1 MTSVR
6 ELLDEAANRAVAGAI
21 DDALAAYAAALAHS
35 PQLAEAHYNVAA
47 LRLKKGDF
55 AGAEASL
62 GETLRLK
69 PDWPQAFLGFGHL
82 YFRQG
87 RFEDAERAFDRAAT
101 LAPESVEA
109 LFNQAQALDR
119 LRGWAEALP
128 LLRRARALAP
138 ENEEIWAALRS
149 HLLLF
154 QRHEEAFEDFRAFEP
169 HAKPSARVVAAGLLS
184 ARIAAGTDYEDKY
197 LPLAL
202 DWPYRAGEAGHVGVA
217 LAQVQYFDVPRA
229 SLKHLYD
236 TYNRLRQEER
246 AGVADLVA
254 LPERTAGPLRIGYL
268 SADFRNHVMGR
279 LMQDVLSRHD
289 RSRFA
294 LYAYSL
300 ALRETEDAVT
310 DAFRACFEHFARLDD
325 LDNRAAAQAI
335 AQDRLDVLVDLTGH
349 SGSSRP
355 GILLYKPAP
364 VIVTHLGSHGAVGLQ
379 QVDFKLGD
387 KHVDLPDAAEYQIE
401 APLPLDGCVLPLR
414 RVAPAAAAP
423 VTREE
428 LGVGRDAV
436 VFGTFVSLLKLSP
449 RCLSLWR
456 TILARVPGSIL
467 AFSPRREANRAFFL
481 RRLAS
486 FGIGPSRV
494 AFIPWTMNDA
504 TDRARYRLI
513 DAVLDTLPYSGG
525 DTTAA
530 ALDMGV
536 PVVTRVG
543 ERAAE
548 RMSFSLLAHLG
559 VTETVAWT
567 DQEYIAIACRLA
579 QDAPWRA
586 AIASAIATRLPQSG
600 LADLDRYTRSLET
613 VYERAFALKLASTH
627 CGTSE

>member
-1 MTSVR
+1 MTNVR
-6 ELLDEAANRAVAGAI
+6 ELLENAANHAAAGAI
-21 DDALAAYAAALAHS
+21 DDALAAYAAALAQS
-35 PQLAEAHYNVAA
+35 PQLAEAHYNVAT
-47 LRLKKGDF
+47 LRVKKGDL

-62 GETLRLK
+62 RETLRLR
-69 PDWPQAFLGFGHL
+69 PDWPRAFLGLGHL

-87 RFEDAERAFDRAAT
+87 RFEAAEQAFDRAAT
-101 LAPESVEA
+101 FAPESVEA

-119 LRGWAEALP
+119 LRAWGEALP

-138 ENEEIWAALRS
+138 DNEGIWAALRS

-169 HAKPSARVVAAGLLS
+169 HAKVSARIVAAGLLS
-184 ARIAAGTDYEDKY
+184 ARIAAGSDYEDRY

-202 DWPYRAGEAGHVGVA
+202 DWPYRAGEAGLAGVA
-217 LAQVQYFDVPRA
+217 VAQAQYFDVPRE
-229 SLKHLYD
+229 SLKRLYD
-236 TYNRLRQEER
+236 AYNTLRQEER
-246 AGVADLVA
+246 TGFADLA
-254 LPERTAGPLRIGYL
+254 ARPERKPGPLRIGYL
-268 SADFRNHVMGR
+268 SADFRDHVMGR
-279 LMQDVLSRHD
+279 LMRDVLSRHD

-294 LYAYSL
+294 VYAYSL
-300 ALRETEDAVT
+300 AVRETEDTVT
-310 DAFRACFEHFARLDD
+310 EAFRACCEHFVRLDD
-325 LDNRAAAQAI
+325 IDNRAAAQAI
-335 AQDRLDVLVDLTGH
+335 AQDRLDVLIDLTGH

-387 KHVDLPDAAEYQIE
+387 KHVDLPDAAQYQLE
-401 APLPLDGCVLPLR
+401 APLLLDGCVLPLR

-423 VTREE
+423 ITREE
-428 LGVGRDAV
+428 LGIGPDAV

-456 TILARVPGSIL
+456 TILARVPGSLL
-467 AFSPRREANRAFFL
+467 AFSPRREANRALYL

-494 AFIPWTMNDA
+494 AFIPWTMDDA

-559 VTETVAWT
+559 VTDTVAWT
-567 DQEYIAIACRLA
+567 DDEYIAVACRLA
-579 QDAPWRA
+579 LDVPWRA
-586 AIASAIATRLPQSG
+586 TIASAISARLPQSG
-600 LADLDRYTRSLET
+600 LADLNRYTRSLET
-613 VYERAFALKLASTH
+613 AYERAHELKLASE
-627 CGTSE
+627 S

>member
-6 ELLDEAANRAVAGAI
+6 ELLDEAANRAAAGAI
-21 DDALAAYAAALAHS
+21 DDALASYAAALAYS
-35 PQLAEAHYNVAA
+35 PQLVEAHYNIAA
-47 LRLKKGDF
+47 LRLRKGDL
-55 AGAEASL
+55 AGAEESL

-87 RFEDAERAFDRAAT
+87 RFEDAERAFDRAAA

-128 LLRRARALAP
+128 LLRRARTLAP

-169 HAKPSARVVAAGLLS
+169 HAKLSARVVSAGLLS
-184 ARIAAGTDYEDKY
+184 ARIAPGTGYEDKY

-202 DWPYRAGEAGHVGVA
+202 DWPYRSGEAGYAGVV
-217 LAQVQYFDVPRA
+217 LAQAEYFDVPRPA
-229 SLKHLYD
+229 LKRLHD

-246 AGVADLVA
+246 AGVADFA
-254 LPERTAGPLRIGYL
+254 APEIRAPEASGPLRIGYL
-268 SADFRNHVMGR
+268 SADFRDHVMGR
-279 LMQDVLSRHD
+279 LMLDVLRRHD
-289 RSRFA
+289 RTRV
-294 LYAYSL
+294 LLHAYSV
-300 ALRETEDAVT
+300 AVRELEDAVT
-310 DAFRACFEHFARLDD
+310 GEFRACCERFVRLDD
-325 LDNRAAAQAI
+325 LDNRAAAQVI
-335 AQDRLDVLVDLTGH
+335 AQDRLDLLVDLMGH

-364 VIVTHLGSHGAVGLQ
+364 LVITHLGSHGAVGLQ
-379 QVDFKLGD
+379 QVDFKLTD
-387 KHVDLPDAAEYQIE
+387 RHVHLPDATDYQIE
-401 APLPLDGCVLPLR
+401 APLLLDGCVLPLR
-414 RVAPAAAAP
+414 RVAPGAAAP
-423 VTREE
+423 VAREA
-428 LGVGRDAV
+428 LRIGADAV
-436 VFGTFVSLLKLSP
+436 VFGTFVSLIKLSP
-449 RCLSLWR
+449 RCLALWR
-456 TILARVPGSIL
+456 AILERVPGSVL
-467 AFSPRREANRAFFL
+467 AFSPNRDADRALYL

-486 FGIGPSRV
+486 FGIEGDRV
-494 AFIPWTMNDA
+494 VFIPWTMDDA

-513 DAVLDTLPYSGG
+513 DVVLDTLPYTGG

-543 ERAAE
+543 VRAAE
-548 RMSFSLLAHLG
+548 RMTWSLLAHLG
-559 VTETVAWT
+559 VTETAART
-567 DQEYIAIACRLA
+567 DDESVAIACRLA

-613 VYERAFALKLASTH
+613 AYERALALKFAPAD
-627 CGTSE
+627 

>member
-6 ELLDEAANRAVAGAI
+6 ELLDEAANRARAGAV
-21 DDALAAYAAALAHS
+21 DDALAVYAAALAQS
-35 PQLAEAHYNVAA
+35 PQLAEAHYNIAT

-55 AGAEASL
+55 AGAETSL
-62 GETLRLK
+62 HHAATLK
-69 PDWPQAFLGFGHL
+69 PDWPQAFLGLGHL

-87 RFEDAERAFDRAAT
+87 RFEDAERAFERAAG

-119 LRGWAEALP
+119 LRAWGEALP

-169 HAKPSARVVAAGLLS
+169 HAKVSARIIAAGLLS

-202 DWPYRAGEAGHVGVA
+202 DWPYRSGEGSHAGVVV
-217 LAQVQYFDVPRA
+217 AQVQYFDVPRV
-229 SLKHLYD
+229 SLKRLYA
-236 TYNRLRQEER
+236 TYNLLRQEER
-246 AGVADLVA
+246 TGIADLA
-254 LPERTAGPLRIGYL
+254 TRPERKAGPLRIGYL
-268 SADFRNHVMGR
+268 SADFRDHVMGR
-279 LMQDVLSRHD
+279 LMHDVLSRHD
-289 RSRFA
+289 RSRFTVH
-294 LYAYSL
+294 AYSL
-300 ALRETEDAVT
+300 AVRETEDAVT
-310 DAFRACFEHFARLDD
+310 DAFRACCERFVRIDE
-325 LDNRAAAQAI
+325 LDNRAAAQVI
-335 AQDRLDVLVDLTGH
+335 AQDRLDVLVDLMGH

-387 KHVDLPDAAEYQIE
+387 KHVDLPGAAEYQIE

-414 RVAPAAAAP
+414 RVTPAAAAP

-456 TILARVPGSIL
+456 TILARLPGSIL
-467 AFSPRREANRAFFL
+467 AFSPRGDANRALFL

-494 AFIPWTMNDA
+494 AFIPWTMDDA

-559 VTETVAWT
+559 VTDTAAWT
-567 DQEYIAIACRLA
+567 DEEYIAIACRLA

-586 AIASAIATRLPQSG
+586 ALASAIAARLPQSG

-613 VYERAFALKLASTH
+613 AYERAFERKLASA
-627 CGTSE
+627 G

>member
-6 ELLDEAANRAVAGAI
+6 ELLDNAAKRAAAGAI
-21 DDALAAYAAALAHS
+21 DDALAAYVAALAHS
-35 PQLAEAHYNVAA
+35 PQLAEAHYNVAL
-47 LRLKKGDF
+47 LRLKKGDL

-62 GETLRLK
+62 RDAARLK

-82 YFRQG
+82 YLRQG
-87 RFEDAERAFDRAAT
+87 RFEDAERAFDRAAA
-101 LAPESVEA
+101 LAPKSVEA

-119 LRGWAEALP
+119 LRAWGEALP

-138 ENEEIWAALRS
+138 ENEDIWAALRS

-154 QRHEEAFEDFRAFEP
+154 QRHEEAFEDFRALEP
-169 HAKPSARVVAAGLLS
+169 HAKLSARIVAAGLLS
-184 ARIAAGTDYEDKY
+184 ARIAAGTEYEDKY

-202 DWPYRAGEAGHVGVA
+202 DWPYRSGEAGHAGAA
-217 LAQVQYFDVPRA
+217 LAQLQYFDVPRA
-229 SLKHLYD
+229 ALKHLYD

-246 AGVADLVA
+246 ADVADLVA
-254 LPERTAGPLRIGYL
+254 RPERMAGPLRIGYL
-268 SADFRNHVMGR
+268 SADFRDHVMGR
-279 LMQDVLSRHD
+279 LMRDVLSRHD

-294 LYAYSL
+294 LHAYSL
-300 ALRETEDAVT
+300 AVRETEDSVT
-310 DAFRACFEHFARLDD
+310 DAFRACCERFVRLDD
-325 LDNRAAAQAI
+325 LENRAAAQAI
-335 AQDRLDVLVDLTGH
+335 AQDRLDVLIDLMGH

-401 APLPLDGCVLPLR
+401 TPLSLDGCVLPLR

-456 TILARVPGSIL
+456 TILARAPRSIL
-467 AFSPRREANRAFFL
+467 AFSPRREAHRALFL

-494 AFIPWTMNDA
+494 AFIPWTMDDA
-504 TDRARYRLI
+504 TDRARYKLI

-548 RMSFSLLAHLG
+548 RMSWSLLAHLG
-559 VTETVAWT
+559 VTDTAAWT
-567 DQEYIAIACRLA
+567 DEEYIAIACRLA

-586 AIASAIATRLPQSG
+586 AIASAIAMRLPQSG

-613 VYERAFALKLASTH
+613 AYERAFALKFESAN
-627 CGTSE
+627 